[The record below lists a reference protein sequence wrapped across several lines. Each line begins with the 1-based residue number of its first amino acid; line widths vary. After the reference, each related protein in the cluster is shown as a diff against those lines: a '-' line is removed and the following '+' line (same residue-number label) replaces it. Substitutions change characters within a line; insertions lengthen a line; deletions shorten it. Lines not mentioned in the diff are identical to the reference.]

1 MTNPTIAAAIAINNT
16 APAAKSFVR
25 LIASLYS
32 GETKSARASMDEL
45 TASAANTAPITIV
58 TAIHSMRESPNTHP
72 GYKYANCRETMDPSV
87 MLLRDQ

>member
-1 MTNPTIAAAIAINNT
+1 MINPTIAAAIAINNT

-32 GETKSARASMDEL
+32 GETKSARASMDDPFHAGKSEY
-45 TASAANTAPITIV
+45 
-58 TAIHSMRESPNTHP
+58 HP
-72 GYKYANCRETMDPSV
+72 GDKYTNCRETMDPSV